1 MQEWSHNHE
10 WHSMCPDDC
19 SVLVGRTAVYRC
31 FDQVLYGAGCFQI
44 MCSKCVSRKKRMYI
58 PVSDKLFK
66 CLSGRGIKG
75 ACRPHDPYDPTM
87 LFFIFQWR
95 MCQGILLIHLWEELA
110 LLFTGVLIAYVLF
123 YSFFAHIAY
132 GSCMIYAFLC
142 AYLTLFSS
150 LYIL

>member
-1 MQEWSHNHE
+1 
-10 WHSMCPDDC
+10 
-19 SVLVGRTAVYRC
+19 
-31 FDQVLYGAGCFQI
+31 
-44 MCSKCVSRKKRMYI
+44 
-58 PVSDKLFK
+58 
-66 CLSGRGIKG
+66 
-75 ACRPHDPYDPTM
+75 
-87 LFFIFQWR
+87 

-110 LLFTGVLIAYVLF
+110 LFLSCVLIVYVLF